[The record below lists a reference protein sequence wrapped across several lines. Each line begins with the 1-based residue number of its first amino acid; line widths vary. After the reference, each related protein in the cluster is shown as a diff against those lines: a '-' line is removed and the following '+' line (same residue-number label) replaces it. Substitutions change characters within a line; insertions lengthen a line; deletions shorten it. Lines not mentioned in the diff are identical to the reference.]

1 MNPRPML
8 LSCKIGTQMIWVQFK
23 FALFDTPQ
31 ERARRALGARG
42 DGEAFQE
49 LIYRTNHAEN
59 PRVFDFLA

>member
-1 MNPRPML
+1 
-8 LSCKIGTQMIWVQFK
+8 MIWVQFK